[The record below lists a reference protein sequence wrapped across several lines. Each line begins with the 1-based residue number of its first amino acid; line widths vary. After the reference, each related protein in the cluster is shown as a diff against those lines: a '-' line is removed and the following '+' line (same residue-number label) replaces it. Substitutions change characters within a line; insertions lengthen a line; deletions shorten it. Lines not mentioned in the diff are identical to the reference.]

1 MAIFEYVATDATG
14 NSVEGTFEA
23 RDDQDARNILAQ
35 YNLTPTSLSQQGAA
49 PAPTP
54 TPTPTPTAVT
64 PAMDLTGS
72 NSSAS
77 TAGAKIAKK
86 SSKVKKKKK
95 GGLLDIEIGGGPN
108 NEDISV
114 FTRQMSTLIQA
125 GLPLLRSLEVMIK
138 QQEKKPKFK
147 KMLESVAEKVSSGG
161 TLSDGLAMY
170 PKTFDKL
177 YVNMVR
183 AGEAGGVLDLVLTR
197 LAQFQ
202 EKSIRTIK
210 KVKSAMIYPSVIMFV
225 AVGIVTLLMMVVVP
239 QFESI
244 FEQMLRGA
252 PLPGPTQIVVDI
264 SDLFSSNPILV
275 LGGMAGSIMGV
286 VLLKKTKQGSK
297 GFDWLGLHVPV
308 VRDVV
313 SKSNVSRITRTFGTL
328 LSSGV
333 PILQALQITG
343 DTLTNFFFV
352 KAMTNIHNAVRDGES
367 MAVQMNREPVFPTM
381 VTSMVEIG
389 EETGELPDML
399 TRIADNFDED
409 VDNAVA
415 GVTSLIEPVMIVFL
429 AVVVGFIVIALFLPI
444 VSIIENLG

>member
-1 MAIFEYVATDATG
+1 MAIFEYIANDPSG
-14 NSVEGTFEA
+14 NTVDGTFEA
-23 RDDQDARNILAQ
+23 VDEKDARNILSQ
-35 YNLTPTSLSQQGAA
+35 YNLTVQSLKEQGKATDV
-49 PAPTP
+49 PKGKT
-54 TPTPTPTAVT
+54 
-64 PAMDLTGS
+64 D
-72 NSSAS
+72 SSHS
-77 TAGAKIAKK
+77 AKEKTNPKK
-86 SSKVKKKKK
+86 KEKKKKKK
-95 GGLLDIEIGGGPN
+95 GGLLDIEIGGGPTS
-108 NEDISV
+108 EDISV

-138 QQEKKPKFK
+138 QLDKKPKFK
-147 KMLESVAEKVSSGG
+147 QMLETIAEKVSSGG

-170 PKTFDKL
+170 PKSFDKL
-177 YVNMVR
+177 FVNMVR
-183 AGEAGGVLDLVLTR
+183 AGEAGGVLDLVLDR

-202 EKSIRTIK
+202 EKSIRTKK
-210 KVKSAMIYPSVIMFV
+210 KVKSAMVYPSVIMFV
-225 AVGIVTLLMMVVVP
+225 AFAIVALLMMVVVP

-252 PLPGPTQIVVDI
+252 PLPGPTQVVVDI
-264 SDLFSSNPILV
+264 SNLFSTNPILV
-275 LGGMAGSIMGV
+275 IGGTIFLIGGTLV
-286 VLLKKTKQGSK
+286 LKKTKQGSK
-297 GFDWLGLHVPV
+297 LFDWLGLRVPV
-308 VRDVV
+308 IKEVV
-313 SKSNVSRITRTFGTL
+313 SKSNVSSITRTFGTL

-352 KAMTNIHNAVRDGES
+352 RAMTNVHNAVRDGES
-367 MAVQMNREPVFPTM
+367 MAVQMDREPVFPTM

-399 TRIADNFDED
+399 TRIADNYDED

-444 VSIIENLG
+444 VAIIENLG